1 MASLGRRQGFTLI
14 EVMVVVAII
23 GVMSAIAVPAFQT
36 YFDDQRLKQA
46 ARSVADVMNLA
57 RAEAIRTGRSHIV
70 YFQQDPTGA
79 ALVDGDG
86 DTVPILLVQDDD
98 GTGPLPAPNGTLD
111 VGERRMPVP
120 AERGVNWGV
129 TYATAA
135 APSDSGLAANFTTGQ
150 TFRTPGLAA
159 ARWVVFRPDG
169 VPRSYSAA
177 PYTEGAI
184 GTGGGAV
191 YVTNGRR
198 DYAIVLTPLGGVQV
212 NAWNGDT
219 GQWRN

>member
-1 MASLGRRQGFTLI
+1 MAGFGRRHGFTLI
-14 EVMVVVAII
+14 ELMVVIAII
-23 GVMSAIAVPAFQT
+23 GVMTAVAVPAFQT

-46 ARSVADVMNLA
+46 ARSVADVLSLA
-57 RAEAIRTGRSHIV
+57 RTEAIRTGRSHIV
-70 YFQQDPTGA
+70 YFQQDPAGA
-79 ALVDGDG
+79 ALIDGDG

-111 VGERRMPVP
+111 VGERRMPVR

-129 TYATAA
+129 TYATGA
-135 APSDSGLAANFTTGQ
+135 APGDSGLVANFTTGQ

-169 VPRSYSAA
+169 VPRSYSVA

>member
-1 MASLGRRQGFTLI
+1 MARRGCRQGFTLI
-14 EVMVVVAII
+14 EIMVVIAIV
-23 GVMSAIAVPAFQT
+23 GVMTALAVPAFQT
-36 YFDDQRLKQA
+36 YFDDQHLKQA
-46 ARSVADVMNLA
+46 ARSVANVLSLA
-57 RAEAIRTGRSHIV
+57 RSEAIRTGRSHIV

-79 ALVDGDG
+79 ALVDGG
-86 DTVPILLVQDDD
+86 GNVVPILLVQDDD
-98 GTGPLPAPNGTLD
+98 GTGPLPAPNGTVD
-111 VGERRMPVP
+111 AGEQRIPVP
-120 AERGVNWGV
+120 AERGVSWGV
-129 TYATAA
+129 TYATGA
-135 APSDSGLAANFTTGQ
+135 APGDTGLTANFTTGW

-169 VPRSYSAA
+169 VPRSYSTA

-212 NAWNGDT
+212 DSWNAAT
-219 GQWRN
+219 GLWRN